1 MTQKATTWRPTSWD
15 SPDDVAMTDGRGPEP
30 TRPAPRRNRHTV
42 ARISHVFGELVLTAG
57 VMLLLFVGYT
67 LFWTGVETQQA
78 QNSLKEELFA
88 QWADPQPG
96 AGLTPPTSEPVPGEP
111 APEAGLADVDL
122 GEGIG
127 VLRIP
132 RFGDNYAWA
141 VVEGVRTDDLK
152 RGPGHY
158 PGTAMP
164 GEVGNF
170 ALAAHRATY
179 GEPFAQ
185 VEEFELGDQVV
196 VETATTWYTYTV
208 FNIDF
213 PVDVGATWSIEP
225 SPFDLGA
232 EPTRSLMTLTTC
244 HPRWAS
250 TYRFLVFTELTEILP
265 KSDGVV
271 PSALQQAA

>member
-1 MTQKATTWRPTSWD
+1 MLTDEVAYDQRAAT
-15 SPDDVAMTDGRGPEP
+15 
-30 TRPAPRRNRHTV
+30 PRRNRHAV
-42 ARISHVFGELVLTAG
+42 ARISHVFGELMLTAG
-57 VMLLLFVGYT
+57 VLLLLFVGYT
-67 LFWTGVETQQA
+67 LFWTGVEAQQA
-78 QNSLKEELFA
+78 QDSLKDELFA
-88 QWADPQPG
+88 QWAADPQSG
-96 AGLTPPTSEPVPGEP
+96 TGIPPTPTPGEPAPGEP
-111 APEAGLADVDL
+111 APEGGLAEVDP

-127 VLRIP
+127 ILRIP

-170 ALAAHRATY
+170 ALAGHRATY

-185 VEEFELGDQVV
+185 VEEFEIGDQVV
-196 VETATTWYTYTV
+196 VETATSWYTYTV
-208 FNIDF
+208 FEIDF

-250 TYRFLVFTELTEILP
+250 TYRFLVFTELTETLP
-265 KSDGVV
+265 KAAGVV

>member
-1 MTQKATTWRPTSWD
+1 ML
-15 SPDDVAMTDGRGPEP
+15 TDEVVSDQRAA
-30 TRPAPRRNRHTV
+30 APRRNRHTI

-78 QNSLKEELFA
+78 QDSLKDELFA
-88 QWADPQPG
+88 QWAAPQPG
-96 AGLTPPTSEPVPGEP
+96 TGLVPRPGEPAAPGEP
-111 APEAGLADVDL
+111 APPGTEVAHVDL

-127 VLRIP
+127 VIRIP
-132 RFGDNYAWA
+132 RFGDDYAWA
-141 VVEGVRTDDLK
+141 VVEGVRTEDLK

-164 GEVGNF
+164 GEMGNF
-170 ALAAHRATY
+170 ALAGHRATY

-213 PVDVGATWSIEP
+213 PVEVGATWSIEP

-250 TYRFLVFTELTEILP
+250 TFRFLVFTELTETLP
-265 KSDGVV
+265 KAAGVV